1 MKNIQLICDL
11 KIQHQDLDI
20 TVLSDEHE
28 IAIAIEGE
36 QVPKLDIPLRK
47 AFNMY
52 KELPF
57 SIEQKVSVV
66 FNKKEIY
73 RSDKSLLKR
82 YNAPFFIRLLFKN
95 AF

>member
-11 KIQHQDLDI
+11 KIQSEGLDI
-20 TVLSDEHE
+20 TVLSNEQE
-28 IAIAIEGE
+28 IAIAIDGQ

-47 AFNMY
+47 AFNIY
-52 KELPF
+52 KDLPF
-57 SIEQKVSVV
+57 DVDQKVSVV

-82 YNAPFFIRLLFKN
+82 YNAPFFIRFLFKN